1 MRGEEK
7 DQICRRGFA
16 AEALLGVA
24 AALIFVAVGSMC
36 FAFGQHAFG
45 AGLLAVA
52 PWIIFLIA
60 GLLAMDRVHAGDAE
74 AKSLCKTISCLRGQQ
89 VIASHWSIPHRATQR
104 VCGRVSLGFGGL
116 AVATVYGLWQFQV
129 RPSIGGGIA
138 FLRSR
143 LPMTRW
149 LAGERV
155 AAWGGNQLYLL
166 LAAALLGTVA
176 FGGLKASQALAL
188 GPALVVSSMPG
199 GASACPRRA
208 GSL

>member
-16 AEALLGVA
+16 VEALLGVA

-74 AKSLCKTISCLRGQQ
+74 EVSAKRSRVCGQQ
-89 VIASHWSIPHRATQR
+89 VIAFIGVFLTGQR
-104 VCGRVSLGFGGL
+104 SVFAAAVSAWGLGL

-143 LPMTRW
+143 LLMTLW

-176 FGGLKASQALAL
+176 FGGLRRPRHWRL
-188 GPALVVSSMPG
+188 GQPLWWSSMPG
-199 GASACPRRA
+199 GASACPR
-208 GSL
+208 